1 MTRDAVTRTN
11 KHGGLYATLAEREA
25 RALANGGT
33 LPNVET
39 GTSYAGSAARLALF
53 RAGLPVALCAW
64 DVPVAVR
71 GGERSEVLTWRRAV
85 VHPDGAVDIRVATI
99 DEVLADLGL

>member
-1 MTRDAVTRTN
+1 MTRDAVKKTN
-11 KHGGLYATLAEREA
+11 HHGGLYATLADREQ
-25 RALANGGT
+25 RAVANGGT

-39 GTSYAGSAARLALF
+39 GTSYEGTPARLALF
-53 RAGLPVALCAW
+53 RAGRPVALCAW
-64 DVPVAVR
+64 DVPVAAR

-85 VHPDGAVDIRVATI
+85 VHPDGAVDIRVATV